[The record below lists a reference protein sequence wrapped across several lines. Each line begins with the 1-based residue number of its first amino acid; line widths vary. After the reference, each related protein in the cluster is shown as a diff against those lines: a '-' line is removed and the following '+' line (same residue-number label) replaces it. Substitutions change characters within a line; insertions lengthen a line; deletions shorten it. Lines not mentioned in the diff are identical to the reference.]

1 MIQKLNECEA
11 FVDKIE
17 FFRDLDIYER
27 TKLFESLEER
37 RVGPDK
43 YIIKEGEMGNCF
55 YIVAEGQLVAYK
67 ARDGIN
73 RMVYAYKKGDY
84 FGEIAL
90 LKNIPRQASI
100 KTLTEVRLFF
110 INREVFM
117 QMIGPLEAILS
128 RSCQRYTFW
137 GGELS
142 GESES

>member
-17 FFRDLDIYER
+17 FFKDLDIYER

-37 RVGPDK
+37 RLPAEK

-67 ARDGIN
+67 AKDGQN

-90 LKNIPRQASI
+90 FKNVPRQASI
-100 KTLTEVRLFF
+100 KTLTEVRLFS
-110 INREVFM
+110 INRDVFM
-117 QMIGPLEAILS
+117 QIIGPL
-128 RSCQRYTFW
+128 
-137 GGELS
+137 
-142 GESES
+142 